1 MAEQTGQGGGTGYQ
15 DAGASGFWHRNRL
28 PIIAVVII
36 AVIGV
41 AIIGWLYVSK
51 GIAVRQAQAAAMAQ
65 RAEWVK
71 QVDAHHADT
80 VKQSLTLFGMPLAW
94 AIRREMMA
102 GNLDQVDQYVS
113 DLVKLK
119 GVERV
124 TVATADGVI
133 AVASDRGEV
142 GATFGSLYAER
153 YLSVGQ
159 IVAEETA
166 PGQWLLV
173 VPVMGLTA
181 RLGTVAIDYQAPP
194 AALRE

>member
-15 DAGASGFWHRNRL
+15 DTDASGFWHRYRL
-28 PIIAVVII
+28 PIIAVAIV
-36 AVIGV
+36 AVIGL

-51 GIAVRQAQAAAMAQ
+51 GIAVRQAQEADAAR
-65 RAEWVK
+65 RAEWVR

-80 VKQSLTLFGMPLAW
+80 VKQSLNLFGVPLAW

-124 TVATADGVI
+124 TVAKADGSIV
-133 AVASDRGEV
+133 VASDRGDL
-142 GATFGSLYAER
+142 GAAFGSLYAER
-153 YLSVGQ
+153 HLTAEQ

-181 RLGTVAIDYQAPP
+181 RLGTVAIGYQAPSSV
-194 AALRE
+194 LKE